1 MTRRSSEKSGAYRKT
16 ILKNG
21 LRIVTEQIPG
31 LRSVALG
38 VWVDVGSRNERGPE
52 NGLCH
57 FIEHMLFKGTRKRD
71 ARELAAALESLGG
84 SLNGF
89 TSREQTCFHARFL
102 DEHLPTAVD
111 VIADLM
117 CNSTITAEHVEREKK
132 VVLEE
137 IKEAL
142 DTPSD
147 KIHDIFS
154 QTFWGKN
161 HPLGQTIMGPPENIL
176 ALSRPQVLRFMKEH
190 YRTGSVVVAAS
201 GSIPHERLVG
211 LVKEKF
217 RFGTGVS
224 NSVVGAEFRSDRSVT
239 IEQNKSKQT
248 HLCLGFATPPYSSP
262 DKMTILALSSFLGGG
277 MSSVLFQKIRED
289 KGLAY
294 SVYSF
299 NDFYRDAGVFGV
311 YLGTDGKNL
320 AKATALILM
329 ELRKMKQKKVT
340 PSQLKTLKSQ
350 MKGHLILSQESPN
363 GRMNRLARQE
373 LMVERFQPIQEMIRE
388 IERVS
393 ASGICEMANLIFNES
408 RIAVSA
414 LGPIGKNAL
423 SGVI

>member
-1 MTRRSSEKSGAYRKT
+1 MTRRSTEKSGTYRKT

-38 VWVDVGSRNERGPE
+38 VWVDVGSRNERGKE

-57 FIEHMLFKGTRKRD
+57 FIEHMLFKGTRRRD

-147 KIHDIFS
+147 KIHDLFAE
-154 QTFWGKN
+154 TFWGN
-161 HPLGQTIMGPPENIL
+161 HPLGQTIMGPPSNIMG
-176 ALSRPQVLRFMKEH
+176 LSRPQVLRFMKDH

-201 GSIPHERLVG
+201 GSIPHERLVK

-217 RFGTGVS
+217 RFSSGIS
-224 NSVVGAEFRSDRSVT
+224 DGAQMAGYRTDRAVMV
-239 IEQNKSKQT
+239 EQNRSKQT
-248 HLCLGFATPPYSSP
+248 HLCLGFSTPPYSSP
-262 DKMTILALSSFLGGG
+262 EKMTILALSSFLGGG

-294 SVYSF
+294 TVYTF

-320 AKATALILM
+320 AKATALVLM

-373 LMVERFQPIQEMIRE
+373 LMVERFQTVQDMIKE
-388 IERVS
+388 IDRVT
-393 ASGICEMANLIFNES
+393 ATGICDMANRIFDES
-408 RIAVSA
+408 KAAVTA
-414 LGPIGKNAL
+414 LGPISKGAL

>member
-1 MTRRSSEKSGAYRKT
+1 MTRQAADKSGIYRKT
-16 ILKNG
+16 ILRNG
-21 LRIVTEQIPG
+21 LRIVTEQIPSV
-31 LRSVALG
+31 RSVALG
-38 VWVDVGSRNERGPE
+38 VWIDVGSRHEQGTE

-89 TSREQTCFHARFL
+89 TSREQTCFYARFL

-111 VIADLM
+111 VLADLA

-142 DTPSD
+142 DNPSD
-147 KIHDIFS
+147 KIHDIFA
-154 QTFWGKN
+154 QTFWGH
-161 HPLGQTIMGPPENIL
+161 HPLGQPIMGPPKNIL
-176 ALSRPQVLRFMKEH
+176 ALSRPDVLRFMKEH
-190 YRTGSVVVAAS
+190 YRAGSVVIAAS
-201 GSIPHERLVG
+201 GSISHDKLVRLV
-211 LVKEKF
+211 KDKF
-217 RFGTGVS
+217 RFVSGVS
-224 NSVVGAEFRSDRSVT
+224 NSAQMAGYRADKTVKLERSRG
-239 IEQNKSKQT
+239 KQT
-248 HLCLGFATPPYSSP
+248 HLCLGFSTPPYSRP
-262 DKMTILALSSFLGGG
+262 EKMTILALSSFLGGG

-289 KGLAY
+289 RGLAY
-294 SVYSF
+294 AVYSF

-311 YLGTDGKNL
+311 YLGTDSENL
-320 AKATALILM
+320 PKATELVLT
-329 ELRKMKQKKVT
+329 ELRRMKRRKLT
-340 PSQLKTLKSQ
+340 PAQLKTLKSQ

-373 LMVERFQPIQEMIRE
+373 LMVGRFQTVQEMIKE

-393 ASGICEMANLIFNES
+393 STGVCEMANRILDES
-408 RIAVSA
+408 KVAVA
-414 LGPIGKNAL
+414 VLGPVQKGAL

>member
-1 MTRRSSEKSGAYRKT
+1 MTRRSTEKSGTYRKT

-38 VWVDVGSRNERGPE
+38 VWVDVGSRNERGKE

-117 CNSTITAEHVEREKK
+117 CNSTITAEHIEREKK

-147 KIHDIFS
+147 KIHDLFAH
-154 QTFWGKN
+154 TFWGN
-161 HPLGQTIMGPPENIL
+161 HPLGQTIMGPPANIMG
-176 ALSRPQVLRFMKEH
+176 LSRPQVIRFMKEH
-190 YRTGSVVVAAS
+190 YRTGSIVVAAS
-201 GSIPHERLVG
+201 GSIPHERLVS

-217 RFGTGVS
+217 RFVPGVS
-224 NSVVGAEFRSDRSVT
+224 NGAQAAGHRTDRAVM
-239 IEQNKSKQT
+239 IEQNRSKQT
-248 HLCLGFATPPYSSP
+248 HLCLGFSTPPYSSP

-320 AKATALILM
+320 AKATALVLM

-373 LMVERFQPIQEMIRE
+373 LMVERFQTVQDMIKE
-388 IERVS
+388 IDRVT
-393 ASGICEMANLIFNES
+393 ASGICDMANRIFDES
-408 RIAVSA
+408 KAAVTA
-414 LGPIGKNAL
+414 LGPISKGAL